1 MNFFFGAVLVVLIG
15 VSFIADYK
23 WRQWVKSRDQVREM
37 ERQLDSIS
45 TQGTHSSPNIL

>member
-1 MNFFFGAVLVVLIG
+1 MNVFFGISLVVLIG

-45 TQGTHSSPNIL
+45 AQGSHSSPNLP